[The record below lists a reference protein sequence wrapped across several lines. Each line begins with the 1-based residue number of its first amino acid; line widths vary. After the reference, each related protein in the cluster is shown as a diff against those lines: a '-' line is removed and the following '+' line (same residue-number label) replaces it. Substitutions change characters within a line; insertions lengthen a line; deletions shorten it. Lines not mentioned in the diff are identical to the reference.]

1 MPDEKVQG
9 EKSEARKVTG
19 SMRKRALAFAQRAWR
34 PAGTAV
40 AVVLALLLTWHVV
53 EGKHGLSVWRQKQ
66 VEDQQLRKEIEVL
79 QRDNARLRRLVERL
93 KTDPEAIKHQARE
106 ALRYVNPDEVIVT
119 LPEQPQSDNQPAPE
133 GKQSGSN

>member
-1 MPDEKVQG
+1 MPDEKVLG

-19 SMRKRALAFAQRAWR
+19 SPRKRALAFLQRAWR

-40 AVVLALLLTWHVV
+40 AVVLVMLLTWHVF
-53 EGKHGLSVWRQKQ
+53 EGKHGVSVWRQKQ

-79 QRDNARLRRLVERL
+79 ERDNARLKRRVERL
-93 KTDPEAIKHQARE
+93 KSDPESIKHQARE

-119 LPEQPQSDNQPAPE
+119 LPDQPQSDNQPAAE
-133 GKQSGSN
+133 GK

>member
-1 MPDEKVQG
+1 MPDEKVHG

-19 SMRKRALAFAQRAWR
+19 SPRKRALAFLQRAWR

-40 AVVLALLLTWHVV
+40 AVVLVMLLTWHVF
-53 EGKHGLSVWRQKQ
+53 EGKHGVSVWRQKQ

-79 QRDNARLRRLVERL
+79 ERDNARLKRRVERL
-93 KTDPEAIKHQARE
+93 KSDPESIKHQARE

-119 LPEQPQSDNQPAPE
+119 LPDQPQSDNQPAAE
-133 GKQSGSN
+133 GK